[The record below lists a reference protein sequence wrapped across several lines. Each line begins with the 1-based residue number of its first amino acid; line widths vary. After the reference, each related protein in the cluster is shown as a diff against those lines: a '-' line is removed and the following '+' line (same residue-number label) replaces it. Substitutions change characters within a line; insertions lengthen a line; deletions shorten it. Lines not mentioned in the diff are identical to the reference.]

1 MPTHENG
8 TQRNGS
14 ANGSGGRRPSH
25 AEHMTGTT
33 TADRQ
38 SKWQRSKGGLHV
50 LSTGRSLEQ
59 EQQRRRS
66 QKIQAA
72 QDLVI
77 NTDDLIDENALRH
90 MKAQFE
96 AFDVDDSGAI
106 EASEFIAICR
116 RVGMSKN
123 EALNLVKV
131 ALAPARICRTTCS
144 ACVCSFV
151 VSALNSLTWFGR
163 C

>member
-38 SKWQRSKGGLHV
+38 SKWQQSKGGLHV

-59 EQQRRRS
+59 EQQRS
-66 QKIQAA
+66 SS
-72 QDLVI
+72 
-77 NTDDLIDENALRH
+77 
-90 MKAQFE
+90 
-96 AFDVDDSGAI
+96 DSL
-106 EASEFIAICR
+106 EKEQ
-116 RVGMSKN
+116 
-123 EALNLVKV
+123 
-131 ALAPARICRTTCS
+131 PARPVIKKNLLV
-144 ACVCSFV
+144 A
-151 VSALNSLTWFGR
+151 NP
-163 C
+163 